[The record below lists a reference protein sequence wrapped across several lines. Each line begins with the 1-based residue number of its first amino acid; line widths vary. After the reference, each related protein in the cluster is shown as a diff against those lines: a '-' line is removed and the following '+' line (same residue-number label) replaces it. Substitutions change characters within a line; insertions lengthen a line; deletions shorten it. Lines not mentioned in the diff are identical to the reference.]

1 MAVISLVVMLLQVN
15 NIPTPENY
23 SFMFG
28 TTIWGIVM
36 TVVAWL
42 ANRSINKADDEI
54 KQLKQTIKEEADKKE
69 RERRDFLA
77 SIDKINGDIDRLKE
91 STNDRLSEIAL
102 RISTDIKDLAVKVAG
117 IRNDGTSK

>member
-1 MAVISLVVMLLQVN
+1 MIAISLIIILLQIN
-15 NIPTPENY
+15 LPAPENY

-28 TTIWGIVM
+28 STIWGIVM

-77 SIDKINGDIDRLKE
+77 SIDKINSDIDRLKE